1 MPLSEAILIIM
12 GLLTVAMLAAGFCRN
27 LPIPYTV
34 ILVILGLIL
43 GAAARNIPEMEVLLK
58 FQLTPEIV
66 LFIFLP
72 ALIFESAFNLNA
84 RQLLRDLPPVLAL
97 AIPALLLSTAI
108 IGVSLWLI
116 VGINLGLAL
125 LFGALISATDP
136 VAVIALF
143 KELGAPERLTIL
155 VEGESLLNDATA
167 IVVFNIV
174 LGLIISGT
182 FAFSD
187 AGLAVVEFLRVFLG
201 GALIGFVIGFAIS
214 EFFYRFFTGLS
225 AFMIMSIVVAYT
237 SFAIAEY
244 HHIHVSGVMAVVS
257 SAITIGALW
266 VTRISQAH
274 IHVVKE
280 TWEVISL
287 VSNSLLFLL
296 VGLSVDL
303 GGLLASVNL
312 IAISVFF
319 VLLARAASIYTLVP
333 ITIKC
338 FSLPH
343 VAMGERH
350 IMWWGGLKGG
360 LAIAIVLS
368 IPIDLPGRQLLLDL
382 TLGVVMFSLL
392 FNAPTI
398 RPLIRILG
406 IDKLT
411 DDELSELKHGLQHAG
426 GKSSSVLKRFYKNGL
441 VSRSTEQLI
450 QKKTGE
456 LFSSDSPAI
465 AKAQGTRHLHLTAL
479 RTEEDELKH
488 LHDIG
493 LTSHYTYLDIRNDIQ
508 RDRERI
514 LEGQVAGQ
522 SRRHSEKTSLFL
534 RLENM
539 LLKSLREH
547 DTVAWLLSRYQNTR
561 LAQRMQRD
569 IVGVLTCSAVLE
581 MLETHMELEIDQRE
595 KVAEI
600 YNERLIRRKGRLRS
614 IAEDFPNFYKRF
626 ENTLF
631 TQVALTVASFYV
643 KEAHHH
649 GEIGAKVLSQI
660 ERKIHHAIRTLP
672 AITDSVPKLK
682 ASSLIGTV
690 PLLNGLSPRVLE
702 QLAEQAK
709 PVTFLADDIVIGE
722 GERGDALYIITH
734 GVVSVIKGNNVMAE
748 LTDGDFFGEMA
759 LLGDQVRTATVK
771 AKTPSTLLRLRR
783 RDVIRLAEGHPDL
796 KLRLNEIKDERE
808 IQSGL
813 VGTIPLMSGFSTDI
827 LEQVTEQTLAVNYR
841 PGDIVISEGDRDDA
855 LYLIIHGAVTVSKGG
870 EIVAE
875 LQDGDFFGEMALL
888 GDQIRTATV
897 KIKKTSTLL
906 RLRRKDILALS
917 EDNIELK
924 RRLEEAQQARQY
936 KNE

>member
-1 MPLSEAILIIM
+1 MPISEAILIIM

-43 GAAARNIPEMEVLLK
+43 GGAARTVPEMEVLLE

-66 LFIFLP
+66 LFVFLP

-84 RQLLRDLPPVLAL
+84 RQLLRDLPPILAL
-97 AIPALLLSTAI
+97 AIPALLMSTGI
-108 IGVSLWLI
+108 IGVGLWLTF
-116 VGINLGLAL
+116 GIDLGLAM

-167 IVVFNIV
+167 IVVFNII

-182 FAFSD
+182 FAYSD
-187 AGLAVVEFLRVFLG
+187 AGFAVFEFLRVFLG
-201 GALIGFVIGFAIS
+201 GAFIGFVIGFAIS
-214 EFFYRFFTGLS
+214 ELFHRFFRGLS
-225 AFMIMSIVVAYT
+225 AFMIMSVVVAYV
-237 SFAIAEY
+237 SFAIAEN

-274 IHVVKE
+274 THVVKE

-303 GGLLASVNL
+303 GGLIASVNL
-312 IAISVFF
+312 ILISVLI

-333 ITIKC
+333 ITIKR

-343 VAMGERH
+343 VTMGERH

-368 IPIDLPGRQLLLDL
+368 IPIDLPGRQLLIDL

-392 FNAPTI
+392 FNAPTV
-398 RPLIRILG
+398 RPLIHMLG

-411 DDELSELKHGLQHAG
+411 DDELSELNHGLEHVSS
-426 GKSSSVLKRFYKNGL
+426 KSSSILKRFYNSGL

-450 QKKTGE
+450 QKRTE
-456 LFSSDSPAI
+456 DLFSSDSLAI
-465 AKAQGTRHLHLTAL
+465 AKEQGTRHLHLTAL

-493 LTSHYTYLDIRNDIQ
+493 LTDHYTYLDLRNNIQ
-508 RDRERI
+508 RERERI
-514 LEGQVAGQ
+514 LAGQVAGQ
-522 SRRHSEKTSLFL
+522 SREHSEKISMFL

-547 DTVAWLLSRYQNTR
+547 DAVAWLLSRYQNTR

-569 IVGVLTCSAVLE
+569 IVGVLTCSAVQE

-600 YNERLIRRKGRLRS
+600 YNERLLRQKRRLRS

-631 TQVALTVASFYV
+631 TQVTLTVASFYAE
-643 KEAHHH
+643 EAHHD

-660 ERKIHHAIRTLP
+660 ERKIHHAILKLP
-672 AITDSVPKLK
+672 AISDSAPKLNT
-682 ASSLIGTV
+682 SSLIGTV

-702 QLAEQAK
+702 QLAKQVR

-722 GERGDALYIITH
+722 GERGDALYVITH

-783 RDVIRLAEGHPDL
+783 RDVMRLSGGHKEL
-796 KLRLNEIKDERE
+796 KLRLNEIRDERE
-808 IQSGL
+808 MQTGL
-813 VGTIPLMSGFSTDI
+813 VGTIPLLSGLSTDV
-827 LEQVTEQTLAVNYR
+827 LEQVREHALAVNYR
-841 PGDIVISEGDRDDA
+841 QGDMVISEGDRDDA
-855 LYLIIHGAVTVSKGG
+855 LYLIIHGAVTVFKGG
-870 EIVAE
+870 EAVAE

-897 KIKKTSTLL
+897 KIGKTSSLL
-906 RLRRKDILALS
+906 RIRRKDILALS

-924 RRLEEAQQARQY
+924 RRLEEAQQGRQY
-936 KNE
+936 KGG

>member
-12 GLLTVAMLAAGFCRN
+12 GLLTVAMLAAGLCRN

-34 ILVILGLIL
+34 ILVILGIIL
-43 GAAARNIPEMEVLLK
+43 GGAARNIPEMEVLLE

-84 RQLLRDLPPVLAL
+84 RQLLRDLPPVLTL
-97 AIPALLLSTAI
+97 AIPALLISTGI
-108 IGVSLWLI
+108 IGVSLWL
-116 VGINLGLAL
+116 VLGIDLSLAL

-167 IVVFNIV
+167 IVVFNII

-187 AGLAVVEFLRVFLG
+187 VGLAVVEFLRVFLG
-201 GALIGFVIGFAIS
+201 GALIGFVLGFAIS
-214 EFFYRFFTGLS
+214 ELFYRFFTGLS
-225 AFMIMSIVVAYT
+225 AFMIMSIVVAYA
-237 SFAIAEY
+237 SFAIAEN

-274 IHVVKE
+274 THVVKE
-280 TWEVISL
+280 TWEVIAL

-296 VGLSVDL
+296 VGLSVDIN
-303 GGLLASVNL
+303 GLLARVD
-312 IAISVFF
+312 IIVIVIFF
-319 VLLARAASIYTLVP
+319 VLLARATVVYSLVP
-333 ITIKC
+333 VTIKF

-343 VAMGERH
+343 VTLGERH
-350 IMWWGGLKGG
+350 VMWWGGLKGG

-368 IPIDLPGRQLLLDL
+368 IPLDLPGRQLLLDL

-392 FNAPTI
+392 FNAPTV
-398 RPLIRILG
+398 RPLIQKLG

-411 DDELSELKHGLQHAG
+411 DDELAELKHGLEHAG
-426 GKSSSVLKRFYKNGL
+426 SKSSSILKRFYKNGL

-450 QKKTGE
+450 QKKTEE
-456 LFSSDSPAI
+456 LFSSDSPAL
-465 AKAQGTRHLHLTAL
+465 AKEQGTRHLHLTAL
-479 RTEEDELKH
+479 RSEEDVLKY

-493 LTSHYTYLDIRNDIQ
+493 LINHYTFLDIRNNIQ

-514 LEGQVAGQ
+514 LAGQEAGQ
-522 SRRHSEKTSLFL
+522 SSEHSEHTSLFL

-547 DTVAWLLSRYQNTR
+547 DSVAWLLSRYQNTR

-569 IVGVLTCSAVLE
+569 IVGVSICSAVLE
-581 MLETHMELEIDQRE
+581 MLETHVELEVDQRE

-600 YNERLIRRKGRLRS
+600 YKERLTRRKSRLRS
-614 IAEDFPNFYKRF
+614 IVEDFPDFYKRF

-631 TQVALTVASFYV
+631 TQVALTAANFHIEES
-643 KEAHHH
+643 HHH

-660 ERKIHHAIRTLP
+660 ERKIHHEILTLP
-672 AITDSVPKLK
+672 AITDSAPKFNT
-682 ASSLIGTV
+682 SDLIGTV
-690 PLLNGLSPRVLE
+690 PLLNGLSPHVLE
-702 QLAEQAK
+702 QLAAHAK
-709 PVTFLADDIVIGE
+709 QVTFLADDIVIGE

-734 GVVSVIKGNNVMAE
+734 GVVSVIKGENVIAE

-771 AKTPSTLLRLRR
+771 AKTSSTLLRLRR
-783 RDVIRLAEGHPDL
+783 RDVIHLAKDDPDL
-796 KLRLNEIKDERE
+796 KLRLNEIKDERQE
-808 IQSGL
+808 QTAL
-813 VGTIPLMSGFSTDI
+813 VGTIPLLRGLSAEV
-827 LEQVTEQTLAVNYR
+827 LALVTEQTLAVNYK
-841 PGDIVISEGDRDDA
+841 PGDIVIAEGDRDDA

-875 LQDGDFFGEMALL
+875 LKDGDFFGEMALL
-888 GDQIRTATV
+888 GDKIRTATV
-897 KIKKTSTLL
+897 KIKEISTLL
-906 RLRRKDILALS
+906 KLRRKDILALS
-917 EDNIELK
+917 EDNIELN
-924 RRLEEAQQARQY
+924 RRLEEAQKARQY

>member
-1 MPLSEAILIIM
+1 MPLSEAILVIM
-12 GLLTVAMLAAGFCRN
+12 GLLTVAMLAAGLCRN
-27 LPIPYTV
+27 FPIPYTV
-34 ILVILGLIL
+34 ILVIIGLIL
-43 GAAARNIPEMEVLLK
+43 GGAARNIPEMEVLLE

-66 LFIFLP
+66 LFLFLP

-84 RQLLRDLPPVLAL
+84 RQLLRDLPPVLVL
-97 AIPALLLSTAI
+97 AIPALLMSTGI

-116 VGINLGLAL
+116 LGIDLGLAM

-167 IVVFNIV
+167 IVVFNII

-187 AGLAVVEFLRVFLG
+187 VGLAVVEFLRVFLG

-214 EFFYRFFTGLS
+214 ELFYRFFRGLS

-237 SFAIAEY
+237 SFAIAEN

-266 VTRISQAH
+266 VTRISQSH
-274 IHVVKE
+274 THVVKE

-287 VSNSLLFLL
+287 ISNSLLFLL

-303 GGLLASVNL
+303 VGLLESANL

-319 VLLARAASIYTLVP
+319 VLLARAVSIYTLVP
-333 ITIKC
+333 ITIKR
-338 FSLPH
+338 FSLPN
-343 VAMGERH
+343 VTMGERH

-368 IPIDLPGRQLLLDL
+368 IPMDLPGRQLLLDL

-398 RPLIRILG
+398 RPLMRILG

-411 DDELSELKHGLQHAG
+411 DDELSELRHGLQHAG
-426 GKSSSVLKRFYKNGL
+426 GKSSSILKRFYQNGL

-450 QKKTGE
+450 QKKTEE
-456 LFSSDSPAI
+456 LFSFDSPAI
-465 AKAQGTRHLHLTAL
+465 AKEQGLRHLHLTAL
-479 RTEEDELKH
+479 RTEDDELKY

-493 LTSHYTYLDIRNDIQ
+493 LTNHYTYLDIRNDIQ
-508 RDRERI
+508 RDRDRI
-514 LEGQVAGQ
+514 LAGKEARQ
-522 SRRHSEKTSLFL
+522 SRENSEKTSLFL
-534 RLENM
+534 RLESM
-539 LLKSLREH
+539 LLKRLREH
-547 DTVAWLLSRYQNTR
+547 DSVAWLLSRYQNTR
-561 LAQRMQRD
+561 LAKRMERD
-569 IVGVLTCSAVLE
+569 IVGVLTCSVVLE
-581 MLETHMELEIDQRE
+581 KLKTHTELEFEQCE

-614 IAEDFPNFYKRF
+614 IAEEFPSFYKRF

-631 TQVALTVASFYV
+631 TKVALTVASFYAE
-643 KEAHHH
+643 EAHDH
-649 GEIGAKVLSQI
+649 GEIGAKVLGQI
-660 ERKIHHAIRTLP
+660 ERKIHDAILTLP
-672 AITDSVPKLK
+672 AISDSAPKLK
-682 ASSLIGTV
+682 TSSLIGTV

-702 QLAEQAK
+702 KLAVHAK

-722 GERGDALYIITH
+722 RERGNALYIITH
-734 GVVSVIKGNNVMAE
+734 GVVSVLKGNNVMAE

-771 AKTPSTLLRLRR
+771 AKTPCTLLRLRR
-783 RDVIRLAEGHPDL
+783 RDVIRLAGDYPDL
-796 KLRLNEIKDERE
+796 KLRLNKIKGERE
-808 IQSGL
+808 IQTDL
-813 VGTIPLMSGFSTDI
+813 VGTIPLLSGLSTDV
-827 LEQVTEQTLAVNYR
+827 LELVTDQTLAVNYS

-855 LYLIIHGAVTVSKGG
+855 LYLIVHGAVTVFKGR
-870 EIVAE
+870 EVVAE
-875 LQDGDFFGEMALL
+875 LLDGDFFGEMALL

-897 KIKKTSTLL
+897 KIKKKSTLL

-924 RRLEEAQQARQY
+924 RRLEEAQQARQH
-936 KNE
+936 KV